1 MADTIGFVLIVCLV
15 EESYVFRSIVGRIV
29 VRLQRSKLEWGGG
42 TKDFF
47 PLKRDIHEPP
57 YFLDSVL
64 VVKPGASAGA
74 GRYIPGTLWTN
85 NKIVMNNIEKTTY
98 S

>member
-1 MADTIGFVLIVCLV
+1 MLGRRVICVQVHRWPDCSPFA
-15 EESYVFRSIVGRIV
+15 EEQAGIR
-29 VRLQRSKLEWGGG
+29 GG